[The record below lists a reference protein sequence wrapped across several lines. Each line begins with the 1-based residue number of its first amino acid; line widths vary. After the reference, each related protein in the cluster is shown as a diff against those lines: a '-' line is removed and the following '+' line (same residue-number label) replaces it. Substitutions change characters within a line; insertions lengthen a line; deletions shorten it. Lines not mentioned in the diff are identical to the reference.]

1 MSKNHCTALA
11 IHNSYLNDDVINA
24 FLDIVKLQT
33 SFIPQNVLFYQTPL
47 MYSAVENVDDFQI
60 LYDGSIGNDAIGHWL
75 CVYYRNET
83 KCVEVYDSLYHTLN
97 DNLFEILDIL
107 YPSKS
112 NVVFKSVIK
121 QPDGYSCGVFAI
133 EI

>member
-1 MSKNHCTALA
+1 
-11 IHNSYLNDDVINA
+11 
-24 FLDIVKLQT
+24 
-33 SFIPQNVLFYQTPL
+33 
-47 MYSAVENVDDFQI
+47 MYTAVENVDDFQI
-60 LYDGSIGNDAIGHWL
+60 LCSGSIGNDAIGHLL

-97 DNLFEILDIL
+97 DNLFEILNIL

-121 QPDGYSCGVFAI
+121 QPDGYSCGI
-133 EI
+133 LQLHLLHH

>member
-11 IHNSYLNDDVINA
+11 DSYLNDDVINA

-33 SFIPQNVLFYQTPL
+33 SYFIPQNVLFYQTPL

-60 LYDGSIGNDAIGHWL
+60 LYNGSIGNDAIGHWL

-83 KCVEVYDSLYHTLN
+83 KCVKVYDSLYHTLN

-112 NVVFKSVIK
+112 NVVFKPV
-121 QPDGYSCGVFAI
+121 
-133 EI
+133 